1 MVLWQKPR
9 INIVNNIQ
17 DYWTSLN
24 EHYIAHALRLGKN
37 RLVVSAVICSQN
49 KVLVVRR
56 SKEDTYPGL
65 WEFPG
70 GGVDDVNGESV
81 VQACRRESLE
91 ETGIDLPLFP
101 SGEIL
106 VHPTRTALR
115 VVLRFDLDGLPQISL
130 SDEHDEARFL
140 DLDEA
145 KLTQVEGV
153 IIHDSMRPENQ
164 GVMNLLF
171 GNSMGNDS

>member
-1 MVLWQKPR
+1 VDDSR
-9 INIVNNIQ
+9 E
-17 DYWTSLN
+17 YWTTLN
-24 EHYIAHALRLGKN
+24 DHYISHAKRLGKD
-37 RLVVSAVICSQN
+37 RLVVSAVVCAEN

-70 GGVDDVNGESV
+70 GGVDEHENETV
-81 VQACRRESLE
+81 VEACRRETFE
-91 ETGIDLPLFP
+91 ETGITLPKAP

-106 VHPTRTALR
+106 AHPTRTALR
-115 VVLRFDLDGLPQISL
+115 VVLRFDLEEMPEIVL
-130 SDEHDEARFL
+130 SHEHDEARFL

-153 IIHDSMRPENQ
+153 IIHDSMRQENQ
-164 GVMNLLF
+164 GVMHLLF
-171 GNSMGNDS
+171 GNSMGNDE

>member
-1 MVLWQKPR
+1 MFR
-9 INIVNNIQ
+9 VNDTN
-17 DYWTSLN
+17 DYWFKLN
-24 EHYIAHALRLGKN
+24 EHYISHASRLGKD
-37 RLVVSAVICSQN
+37 RLVVSAVVCANN

-56 SKEDTYPGL
+56 SQEDTYPGL

-70 GGVDDVNGESV
+70 GGVDDSKNENV
-81 VQACRRESLE
+81 VEACKREVSE
-91 ETGIDLPLFP
+91 ETGIILPDCP

-115 VVLRFDLDGLPQISL
+115 VVLRFDLSDMPHVIL
-130 SDEHDEARFL
+130 SHEHDEARFL

-153 IIHDSMRPENQ
+153 IIHDSMRQENQ
-164 GVMNLLF
+164 GVMHVLF